1 MRRTNKS
8 VIEAEPSVHR
18 LAKRG
23 NDVRSVQKVLVVHQH
38 RLVADSIVGLLTSQG
53 YTARASYSAS
63 AAMTLL
69 GLTQFDLII
78 CSSRLLELSGI
89 QLENVLKNGL
99 PHCKILILHPG
110 GEEPSVIASR
120 FPSSSRLGLV
130 HGPVHPRALLV
141 SIEEKLSF

>member
-1 MRRTNKS
+1 MRRTNKFF
-8 VIEAEPSVHR
+8 IKAEPSLHR
-18 LAKRG
+18 LAKKG

-38 RLVADSIVGLLTSQG
+38 RLLADSIVVFLTSQG
-53 YTARASYSAS
+53 YAARASYSAS

-69 GLTQFDLII
+69 GLTPFDLII
-78 CSSRLLELSGI
+78 CSSSLLDLSGI

-130 HGPVHPRALLV
+130 KSPVHPHALLV